1 MVSLAIIAFSI
12 IIVILTGYM
21 PLLLLPAGICIGLI
35 EHELADS
42 SSKPVQNR
50 VVQKRKQTLR
60 RR

>member
-1 MVSLAIIAFSI
+1 MFSLVIIAFSI

-42 SSKPVQNR
+42 SSKSVQNR
-50 VVQKRKQTLR
+50 VVQKRRQTIR